1 MLNLKQAWG
10 LEYVEENQGLNIE
23 VVVRQGIVCYFINGA
38 FLYDP
43 EWRNPDR
50 ILERLG
56 FVYPGPGSI
65 QAD

>member
-1 MLNLKQAWG
+1 LINLKLAWG
-10 LEYVEENQGLNIE
+10 LAYDEENQGLDIE
-23 VVVRQGIVCYFINGA
+23 AVIHQGAVRHIVNGA

-56 FVYPGPGSI
+56 LVYSRPGSL
-65 QAD
+65 